1 MELLTRAALADDSD
15 AASRQDL
22 FATSHQ
28 FLREKQ
34 KNEKGL
40 PQKVK
45 FSNNRWELDIT
56 ST

>member
-1 MELLTRAALADDSD
+1 MTLTQLQDRIFLLLV
-15 AASRQDL
+15 
-22 FATSHQ
+22 TS
-28 FLREKQ
+28 FLEKNK